1 MSIAWFVVGVLGVW
15 RITHLL
21 AVEDG
26 PADALARLRA
36 ALNDSPLG
44 RLVDCFQ
51 CTSLW
56 VAAPF
61 AVALGSD
68 RAEQLLLWPALSGAA
83 ILLDRLAERAAS
95 PAPALYLEHPV
106 EHRLPTAGG
115 DHDMLPR

>member
-1 MSIAWFVVGVLGVW
+1 MMSLAWFVVGVLGVW

-26 PADALARLRA
+26 PGDVLARMRA
-36 ALNDSPLG
+36 VVHDWPAG
-44 RLVDCFQ
+44 RLLDCFL

-61 AVALGSD
+61 AVALGSE

-83 ILLDRLAERAAS
+83 ILLDRVVERAAS
-95 PAPALYLEHPV
+95 PPPALYVEHPKPTPRG
-106 EHRLPTAGG
+106 EHDL
-115 DHDMLPR
+115 LPR